1 MNDMSAKRF
10 ASVEEWDLDALRHA
24 VRRGGPATPDD
35 VSITMDGR
43 RLDSRE
49 AVLTFLTTVESERP
63 IEARM
68 TAAGA
73 TPFVSTRPAS
83 WSDEIIASEQVAARA
98 KDYEALPELRAL
110 AERRRDG

>member
-1 MNDMSAKRF
+1 MNAMSAKRF

-43 RLDSRE
+43 PLDSRE
-49 AVLTFLTTVESERP
+49 AVLTFLTKVESERP

-68 TAAGA
+68 PAAGGDA
-73 TPFVSTRPAS
+73 VRFDPAR
-83 WSDEIIASEQVAARA
+83 IV
-98 KDYEALPELRAL
+98 
-110 AERRRDG
+110 ERRHHRVGGSRRTREGL